1 MLNKFVIPLLI
12 LVISILGFKLMN
24 TSSAPNSGAQRS
36 APSSVSAEAPA
47 RPNASEGE
55 KSNPNATTN
64 SESAESSEE
73 MTTEEAKK
81 EETPPTRGGG
91 NGLRAG
97 VLAKQGATSVEV
109 LRSQIYT
116 GSAQLKLFGIIEA
129 QEKATITASSN
140 ATVTAIHVFEG
151 QQVEANTLL
160 ATLTDTSITEALEQK
175 QSALVE
181 LDARQRNEA
190 LKYEND
196 KATLAIEK
204 ELLRIAKNSVD
215 RFTSLNSQQLSS
227 GSDYESALR
236 SYQTQLLSVQNRE
249 LTIAQYPDQ
258 QKQAQAQ
265 RNSLLSQIKQ
275 SQELTDNLTPTSD
288 FSGFVAKLSLN
299 LGQKLRSGDAI
310 AELYNPESLALY
322 VRVPQRY
329 RLDTLDLTTITAQD
343 KNGNNWVAQ
352 SIRPINES
360 GAQRITF
367 VPETTLANAALP
379 GTHQSLTLLYPVQS
393 AAVEVPITAVYDQQ
407 RLYLFDKGTIKAINV
422 ELVGQTEQ
430 GFLVSAPELNNNATM
445 IITTRIKNPVTGMAV
460 SLVRQPGERS

>member
-12 LVISILGFKLMN
+12 LVIAVLGFKLMN
-24 TSSAPNSGAQRS
+24 TSSSPNPSAQRAATNTAATETSARSS
-36 APSSVSAEAPA
+36 APENAKTKPSAAQNSDSS
-47 RPNASEGE
+47 
-55 KSNPNATTN
+55 KQ
-64 SESAESSEE
+64 SEE
-73 MTTEEAKK
+73 KTTEEAKK
-81 EETPPTRGGG
+81 AETPPTRGGG
-91 NGLRAG
+91 GLRTG

-109 LRSQIYT
+109 QRAQIYSE
-116 GSAQLKLFGIIEA
+116 SAQLKLFGIIDA

-140 ATVTAIHVFEG
+140 ATVSAIHVSEG
-151 QQVEANTLL
+151 QFIEANTLL
-160 ATLTDTSITEALEQK
+160 ATLTDTSITEALAQK
-175 QSALVE
+175 QSALIE

-196 KATLAIEK
+196 KATLAIET

-215 RFTSLNSQQLSS
+215 RFSSLNSQQLSS
-227 GSDYESALR
+227 GTDYESALR

-275 SQELTDNLTPTSD
+275 SQELADNLTPTSD
-288 FSGFVAKLSLN
+288 FAGYVAKLSLN

-329 RLDTLDLTTITAQD
+329 RLDTLDLDTITAQD
-343 KNGNNWVAQ
+343 KNGNTWVAL

-360 GAQRITF
+360 GAQRVTF
-367 VPETTLANAALP
+367 IPKANLTNTALP
-379 GTHQSLTLLYPVQS
+379 GTHQSLTLFYPIQT
-393 AAVEVPITAVYDQQ
+393 AAIEVPITAVYDQQ
-407 RLYLFDKGTIKAINV
+407 RVYLFDKGTIKAIDV
-422 ELVGQTEQ
+422 DLVGQTEQ
-430 GFLVSAPELNNNATM
+430 GLLISAPELSNDRAM
-445 IITTRIKNPVTGMAV
+445 IVTTRIKNPVTGMAV
-460 SLVRQPGERS
+460 SLVRQPGDRS